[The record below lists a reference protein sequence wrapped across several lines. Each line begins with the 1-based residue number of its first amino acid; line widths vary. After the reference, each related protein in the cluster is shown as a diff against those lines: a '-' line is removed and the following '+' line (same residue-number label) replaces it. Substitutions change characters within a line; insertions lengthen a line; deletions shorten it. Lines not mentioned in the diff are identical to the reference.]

1 MSSKKLIPSTIIKE
15 NIKRTIAE
23 LKITKLE
30 YVEVKLKKQKEVT
43 DLKKSLN
50 SLVHKKQNCEIEKA
64 KRAKL
69 RQELID
75 IEDHIKEINLK
86 IEAKRTLLNPENNL
100 LKQISIMKDNYNS
113 FSKDERRIPN
123 LRAMAYEVSK
133 ELDEII
139 KHASAVY

>member
-1 MSSKKLIPSTIIKE
+1 MLNKELIPTTRIQE
-15 NIKRTIAE
+15 NIKRTITE
-23 LKITKLE
+23 LKNTKLE

-43 DLKKSLN
+43 DLKKSINNLT
-50 SLVHKKQNCEIEKA
+50 HKKKNCELEKA

-69 RQELID
+69 RLELID
-75 IEDHIKEINLK
+75 IENHINEINLK
-86 IEAKRTLLNPENNL
+86 IEAKRILLNPENNL
-100 LKQISIMKDNYNS
+100 LKQISIMKDNYKS

-139 KHASAVY
+139 KHVSAVY